1 MPFWRRGKEEE
12 PAHERLA
19 RDAGI
24 DLGARGDADR
34 HGPLEPVERIPLLA
48 AFREAGIHGLHRQRQ
63 WDAVATAEAPELRGD
78 EVEFVTLPDGTVL
91 IEDDVPEGSLS
102 PLADAL
108 EQELSPPYRAHALR
122 RDGDVW
128 AVAANAIDVVAVPE
142 EVKGDTVSLAVQG
155 EERTLLVDER
165 PAWGDVPTL
174 ESFAAQRHRDFAL
187 HAERLDGDLWSVKVN
202 PL

>member
-1 MPFWRRGKEEE
+1 MPFWRRGKEEK

-19 RDAGI
+19 HEAGI
-24 DLGARGDADR
+24 DLNAPGIDDR
-34 HGPLEPVERIPLLA
+34 RGPLEPVERIPLLA

-63 WDAVATAEAPELRGD
+63 WDAVASAEAPELRGD
-78 EVEFVTLPDGTVL
+78 ELDFVTLPDGTLLV
-91 IEDDVPEGSLS
+91 EDDVAEGSLS

-108 EQELSPPYRAHALR
+108 EQELSPPYRAHAVR
-122 RDGDVW
+122 READVW
-128 AVAANAIDVVAVPE
+128 AIAANRIDVVAVPE
-142 EVKGDTVSLAVQG
+142 EVEGDTVSLAVQG

-174 ESFAAQRHRDFAL
+174 ESFALQQHRDFVL

>member
-1 MPFWRRGKEEE
+1 MPFWRRGEDEE

-19 RDAGI
+19 REAGI
-24 DLGARGDADR
+24 DLGRE
-34 HGPLEPVERIPLLA
+34 GPDEPLAPVERIPLLQ

-63 WDAVATAEAPELRGD
+63 WDAVATAEAPELPGEELD
-78 EVEFVTLPDGTVL
+78 FVTLPDGTLLV
-91 IEDDVPEGSLS
+91 EDDVPDGALS

-108 EQELSPPYRAHALR
+108 EQELTAPYRAHAVR
-122 RDGDVW
+122 REGDVW
-128 AVAANAIDVVAVPE
+128 GVAANRIEVVEVREAVE
-142 EVKGDTVSLAVQG
+142 GDTVSLAVQG

-174 ESFAAQRHRDFAL
+174 ESFAAQRHRDYVV
-187 HAERLDGDLWSVKVN
+187 HAERLDGDLWAVKVN